1 MIRRVRKVVWREME
15 NMYDIHCHA
24 LQQVDDGADSL
35 QMALDMLAYEYT
47 EGVRTIILTCLLY
60 TSSFSN
66 SSSGSSKAWE

>member
-1 MIRRVRKVVWREME
+1 ME

-47 EGVRTIILTCLLY
+47 EGVRTIILTPHFRKLDVYKRQYPNRSRVSWSIRDRL
-60 TSSFSN
+60 
-66 SSSGSSKAWE
+66 K